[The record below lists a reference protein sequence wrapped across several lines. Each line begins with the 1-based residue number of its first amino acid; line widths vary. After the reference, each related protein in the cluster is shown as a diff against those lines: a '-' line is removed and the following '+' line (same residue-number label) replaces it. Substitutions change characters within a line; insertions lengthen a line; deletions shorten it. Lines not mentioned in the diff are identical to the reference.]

1 MKNWILSHLIRLG
14 KKETKLHQQILGAD
28 ILLAA
33 FGEAK
38 GSQNISQFGNYT
50 ELLFNERGRMIGTK
64 IESYLLDKARIAQ
77 PEKHNFH
84 IFYYLLAGTSP
95 QEKEALSLHSTQTYR
110 YLTQNNNGLSHEQ
123 RLQGYQD
130 FKNAMRW
137 VGLGKNQQARVI
149 QLLATLL
156 NLGQLQF
163 MDNPNVQ
170 EAAIIKNR
178 DMLEL
183 VSDGLGVD
191 AGTLENVLTYK
202 TQLIKKD
209 VTTLILN
216 AEQSSLQ
223 RDEFAITLYSA
234 LFDWLVNY
242 LNQKL
247 NNENAH
253 NFIGILDFP
262 GTVSSSS
269 SDEGYHRL
277 SLNYCNERIQEYI
290 QRYVFQVQ
298 GQEYGEDGLD
308 YPAVSSDI
316 THHLLEHDL
325 MHLVQSY
332 SKKITNSS
340 ANENEFIRAV
350 NKNLS
355 GRPSFQIFQS
365 ETGATLFSIQHFH
378 GQQTYNPNLL
388 LEESRITTG
397 DSPDFVTLFKGSAGM
412 SCNDFLSTL
421 FDKPPIKSKGMRSAL
436 DSLFEKLD
444 GTVPWVIY
452 CLHSSHGS
460 TFDSQL
466 VHAQVVERDLVKTAI
481 RLQTG
486 SFLNVYTF
494 DDFSERYS
502 DVLTHFGIYK
512 DTPKIQCETLVHLM
526 NWKIKKEADIGST
539 KVKRK
544 KEKKKIPS
552 FNVQS

>member
-1 MKNWILSHLIRLG
+1 
-14 KKETKLHQQILGAD
+14 
-28 ILLAA
+28 
-33 FGEAK
+33 
-38 GSQNISQFGNYT
+38 
-50 ELLFNERGRMIGTK
+50 
-64 IESYLLDKARIAQ
+64 
-77 PEKHNFH
+77 
-84 IFYYLLAGTSP
+84 
-95 QEKEALSLHSTQTYR
+95 
-110 YLTQNNNGLSHEQ
+110 
-123 RLQGYQD
+123 
-130 FKNAMRW
+130 

-234 LFDWLVNY
+234 LFDWLVDF

-308 YPAVSSDI
+308 YPPVSSDI

-355 GRPSFQIFQS
+355 ERPSFQIFQS

-378 GQQTYNPNLL
+378 GQQIYNPNLL

-397 DSPDFVTLFKGSAGM
+397 DSPDFVTLFKGSTGM
-412 SCNDFLSTL
+412 SCNGFLSTL
-421 FDKPPIKSKGMRSAL
+421 FDKPPMKSKGMRSAL

-452 CLHSSHGS
+452 CLRSSHGS

-502 DVLTHFGIYK
+502 NVLTHFGIYK
-512 DTPKIQCETLVHLM
+512 DTPKVQCEKLMHLM
-526 NWKIKKEADIGST
+526 NWNIKKEADIGST
-539 KVKRK
+539 KVKK
-544 KEKKKIPS
+544 KEKKKKRK
-552 FNVQS
+552 FLHLMYKANNNDQ